1 MAEDFLEYIDE
12 LHKAYRMKNK
22 IKNKYYIH
30 YLPLKSIT
38 ISTNEVFYIAKSGKS
53 RLLINHNA
61 VWVDLTDYDIINIV
75 CGFDKKLV
83 LKILDRLKECYDG
96 IWTEFEF
103 EVQEERYIG
112 KGINYIIIS

>member
-38 ISTNEVFYIAKSGKS
+38 ISTDEVFYIAKSGKS

-61 VWVDLTDYDIINIV
+61 VWV
-75 CGFDKKLV
+75 
-83 LKILDRLKECYDG
+83 E
-96 IWTEFEF
+96 
-103 EVQEERYIG
+103 
-112 KGINYIIIS
+112 